1 MSLLDTFRM
10 FGYYFFR
17 RTFNMEKSIV
27 QTPATYVD
35 MYEAQGRLYM
45 LPKTITFYTCMF
57 MLLIFCSQQMQI
69 FRNEKYACERTIN
82 SWELIM

>member
-1 MSLLDTFRM
+1 M
-10 FGYYFFR
+10 FGYYSFP
-17 RTFNMEKSIV
+17 TNLQYEKSIV

-35 MYEAQGRLYM
+35 IYEAQGRVYM